1 MLWFRKGLRLHD
13 NGALHAALE
22 ASPQTLTPV
31 FCLDPWQ
38 VGLSSCKLFRLVP
51 SCSHFSLRH
60 RHAAGLSEATM
71 LASTACSF
79 YWTA

>member
-38 VGLSSCKLFRLVP
+38 VYHAIVRAVTLFPTL
-51 SCSHFSLRH
+51 
-60 RHAAGLSEATM
+60 
-71 LASTACSF
+71 
-79 YWTA
+79 